1 MTSTEIRAVRLEELP
16 TLLQL
21 AHRSWHDHYPGIIT
35 VKQIDY
41 MLALGYEPTVL
52 ERELAEGTR
61 IDVLMHGANMIG
73 FMSFGPAKAGN
84 VKLHKCYLDVGAH
97 VKGLGQQMLDH
108 VAIASKDMGAQTLS
122 LRVNKE
128 NRKPFRRMNAVVL
141 RSLNRWLMT
150 SATVSSWTT
159 TPCPLPCSA

>member
-21 AHRSWHDHYPGIIT
+21 AHRIWHDHYPGIIT

-97 VKGLGQQMLDH
+97 VQGLGQQMLDH

-141 RSLNRWLMT
+141 RSLNR
-150 SATVSSWTT
+150 
-159 TPCPLPCSA
+159 